1 MQPSLPRH
9 YALAPNIVEESDRQT
24 SIIRSVYVQ
33 IDRQT
38 DRQTDM
44 RKYRWA
50 DTDQKEKQTDR
61 QNDSQTD
68 RQTDGGRD
76 EKTGCRVNIECE

>member
-9 YALAPNIVEESDRQT
+9 YALAPNIVEESDRHT
-24 SIIRSVYVQ
+24 SIIRDVYVQ
-33 IDRQT
+33 I

-50 DTDQKEKQTDR
+50 DTDHKERQTDR
-61 QNDSQTD
+61 QNDTQTDRQTD
-68 RQTDGGRD
+68 RQTDGGREGQKD
-76 EKTGCRVNIECE
+76 RVSC